1 RLRCSAGCISKHKRY
16 KIVNYVNCLAH
27 SCSLLSEDRIS
38 RLIELVTDQSNITF
52 DAVRFKRPSV
62 AAELLSSDVP
72 PLLDFIIS
80 PGEKPEKTD
89 ASATAS
95 TDVDNCV
102 GSSDPPFSMPCVD
115 RLLDFIDT
123 AQPLNSLSASF
134 FSKIMTNLLYFRAN
148 EVVPYLQ
155 KRTDFLPNLLR
166 HIGTSAI
173 CDLLIDLA
181 QQDNGQQHTV
191 AQWFLDCNI
200 IAQLLSALS
209 PSSPLERQE
218 YSARCLVEL
227 MSVYRNYVAV
237 NAPEPPAGHK
247 VGDGAEVVESPDT
260 SNAFDSEKERV
271 MFERALAVLDEFE
284 SEHFLGD
291 VLDLIVDDAS
301 SSPSLRS
308 FAIDVFLACIDKG
321 KSSNGLPPGAGDDF
335 KENPIGNLAAGLF
348 NVQVPGM
355 SGFMNRLATK
365 ANCPLLMARLRRV
378 ESTAAAMVIPRLPKL
393 YSLLQ
398 SSECTRSSGQH
409 YLAMPTTVGTL
420 SPPLGKSR
428 LAIVELVSVLCQ
440 LEYASLR
447 EAICQTRFLP
457 CFMHLFESYPFNTL
471 LHMAVTSMF
480 RHLFSS
486 PQVTASEG
494 TKGDNASTLTSPTEN
509 ANGCSSLDKTPEEAN
524 KQGSEEVPRE
534 RNIFVQHLLEDCHV
548 IDWILRLS
556 CIPNDKSNTTGEDS
570 SAKCRLSSIR
580 PKPGYSGHLWQIA
593 NIVSASVLSKDL
605 PPDVASKWD
614 SFVQNDLEAINEAQ
628 RITEDEAVA
637 ENTDDRSPF
646 ALGSLRIGGAG
657 CQMAELFKILHG
669 GADFQF
675 ITSGFRNGALGQGD
689 GEEGAPRSDP
699 NEDAFDDDD
708 DVDGA
713 EECEDHQAVEPNVS
727 SDDEGAGGGGGGS
740 DSSDEEILQSP
751 LTIRQQRTNQAP
763 ATLHLPVNGIPFVK
777 QMDAS
782 SPSWPPIFTPVD
794 TPMIHSTADPE
805 GERGSKV
812 DNNEGWADFESAS
825 FERS

>member
-1 RLRCSAGCISKHKRY
+1 MFWENATLPPEITEETTLEEFLDDD
-16 KIVNYVNCLAH
+16 YVVQRVVSRSTNAIKY
-27 SCSLLSEDRIS
+27 LLSEDRIS

-148 EVVPYLQ
+148 EVASLAVIL
-155 KRTDFLPNLLR
+155 LPACPPHTHTHATLAMPVHVFCPPSSARVMSRPQDMRERINPLYDWFVVLSAWMPWLHNVQQLLRNLLMAFVVFDSARLGCALPPKADGFSAEFAAPHR
-166 HIGTSAI
+166 HLGDLRPAHRPGTAGQRSAAHRRSSRRLRGK
-173 CDLLIDLA
+173 DTYHVFLV
-181 QQDNGQQHTV
+181 T
-191 AQWFLDCNI
+191 WFLDCNI

-398 SSECTRSSGQH
+398 SSECTRSSGVGLARSCLALDTFVYILSPFIYVCLLFFWQQH

-556 CIPNDKSNTTGEDS
+556 CIPNDN
-570 SAKCRLSSIR
+570 
-580 PKPGYSGHLWQIA
+580 PP
-593 NIVSASVLSKDL
+593 SASSPVLFDF
-605 PPDVASKWD
+605 PPV
-614 SFVQNDLEAINEAQ
+614 
-628 RITEDEAVA
+628 
-637 ENTDDRSPF
+637 P
-646 ALGSLRIGGAG
+646 
-657 CQMAELFKILHG
+657 HG
-669 GADFQF
+669 
-675 ITSGFRNGALGQGD
+675 L
-689 GEEGAPRSDP
+689 
-699 NEDAFDDDD
+699 
-708 DVDGA
+708 V
-713 EECEDHQAVEPNVS
+713 V
-727 SDDEGAGGGGGGS
+727 GAGGVGGCVRARACARVNLRWQGS
-740 DSSDEEILQSP
+740 G
-751 LTIRQQRTNQAP
+751 
-763 ATLHLPVNGIPFVK
+763 V
-777 QMDAS
+777 AS
-782 SPSWPPIFTPVD
+782 IFP
-794 TPMIHSTADPE
+794 
-805 GERGSKV
+805 
-812 DNNEGWADFESAS
+812 
-825 FERS
+825 